1 MTSEI
6 NIPNSS
12 PSNNRVVFLD
22 NLRYL
27 FVIGVVIQHA
37 TMAYMPSTW
46 WPVADEPSLLVSA
59 FTGFFD
65 GFLMPS
71 LFFIA
76 GFFAVPSIMNKPVLQ
91 FIKGKLRRLGIP
103 WLACTLFI
111 GPVLPLI
118 YHYTR
123 NDMTLAASYGHTWLA
138 LMKNALSFDIG
149 LLPSMTQVMENDL
162 FYQRYMWFISLLL
175 LFFLIFSLFYSL
187 GKKWFKP
194 VDASLNTAE
203 PSILSTIKTVSTVV
217 LLTFFGSTLLIGIM
231 FAMSPCVSNPE
242 SWFTLVNVIQ
252 FRVSR
257 IFLHAAY
264 FILGIRTYK
273 KRWLENGKLPGHQR
287 TWALSFLFAVV
298 AYYASFFLMMTRVD
312 SGAEKLYGLLYWFCL
327 NFFTITTLGLTL
339 SMGYHYL
346 NNPNRFNS
354 FMANH
359 SYNLYLTHY
368 LFVIVFQ
375 LLLVSIPGISSLMK
389 FMFVP
394 LLAICCGLLVSRYMI
409 KPHPK
414 ITLAAVLGMFVI
426 MIIFI
431 R

>member
-1 MTSEI
+1 MKTAINSPIPTSSI
-6 NIPNSS
+6 NRLI
-12 PSNNRVVFLD
+12 FLD

-46 WPVADEPSLLVSA
+46 WPVADEPSLLVS
-59 FTGFFD
+59 FLTGFFD

-76 GFFAVPSIMNKPVLQ
+76 GFFAIPSMINKSVTQ
-91 FIKGKLRRLGIP
+91 FIKGKFRRLGIP

-111 GPVLPLI
+111 GPILPLI

-123 NDMTLAASYGHTWLA
+123 NNMTLTVSYGHTWLT

-149 LLPSMTQVMENDL
+149 LLPPMSQVMENDL
-162 FYQRYMWFISLLL
+162 FYQRYMWFISLLMA
-175 LFFLIFSLFYSL
+175 FFLIFSLVYVL
-187 GKKWFKP
+187 RKKWFKP
-194 VDASLNTAE
+194 VDASLNMVG
-203 PSILSTIKTVSTVV
+203 PSILSTIKTMVTVG

-231 FAMSPCVSNPE
+231 FALSSGVSNPE
-242 SWFTLVNVIQ
+242 SWFTLGNVIQ

-264 FILGIRTYK
+264 FILGILTYK
-273 KRWLENGKLPGHQR
+273 NRWLESGKLPGHHR
-287 TWALSFLFAVV
+287 TWALSFLIVFL
-298 AYYASFFLMMTRVD
+298 AYYSSFFLMVNGGD
-312 SGAEKLYGLLYWFCL
+312 SGTEKLYGLLHWFCL
-327 NFFTITTLGLTL
+327 NFFTITALGLFM
-339 SMGYHYL
+339 SMGVRYL
-346 NNPNRFNS
+346 NKPNRFNG
-354 FMANH
+354 FMTSH
-359 SYNLYLTHY
+359 SYNLYLAHY

-375 LLLVSIPGISSLMK
+375 LLLLMISDIPSLLKFGFVS
-389 FMFVP
+389 
-394 LLAICCGLLVSRYMI
+394 LLSICCGLLVSRYMI
-409 KPHPK
+409 KPYPIK
-414 ITLAAVLGMFVI
+414 TLTVIVGMFLF

>member
-1 MTSEI
+1 MKSEI
-6 NIPNSS
+6 NTPKSS

-76 GFFAVPSIMNKPVLQ
+76 GFFAIPSMIRNSVPQ
-91 FIKGKLRRLGIP
+91 FIKGKFKRLGIP

-111 GPVLPLI
+111 GPVLPLV

-123 NDMTLAASYGHTWLA
+123 NNMTLTASYGHTWLT

-149 LLPSMTQVMENDL
+149 LLPSMSRVMENNL

-175 LFFLIFSLFYSL
+175 FFFLTFSLVYVLRS
-187 GKKWFKP
+187 KWFKP
-194 VDASLNTAE
+194 VDASLNTAG
-203 PSILSTIKTVSTVV
+203 PSILSTLKTMV
-217 LLTFFGSTLLIGIM
+217 LVGLSTFFGSTLLIGIM
-231 FAMSPCVSNPE
+231 FALSSGVSNPE
-242 SWFTLVNVIQ
+242 PWFTLGNVVQ

-257 IFLHAAY
+257 IFLHAVY
-264 FILGIRTYK
+264 FILGILTYK
-273 KRWLENGKLPGHQR
+273 KRWLESGKLPGHHR
-287 TWALSFLFAVV
+287 TWIISFLSAFM
-298 AYYASFFLMMTRVD
+298 AYYSSFFLMMNSGD
-312 SGAEKLYGLLYWFCL
+312 SGTEKLYGLLYWFCL
-327 NFFTITTLGLTL
+327 NFFTITALGLSL
-339 SMGYHYL
+339 SMGNRYL
-346 NNPNRFNS
+346 KKPNRFNS
-354 FMANH
+354 FMASH

-375 LLLVSIPGISSLMK
+375 LLLLTIPGISSLLK
-389 FMFVP
+389 FTFVP

-414 ITLAAVLGMFVI
+414 TTLAFVAGMFVI

>member
-1 MTSEI
+1 MF
-6 NIPNSS
+6 
-12 PSNNRVVFLD
+12 R
-22 NLRYL
+22 NLVAGIL
-27 FVIGVVIQHA
+27 FKHS
-37 TMAYMPSTW
+37 AYMPSTW

-149 LLPSMTQVMENDL
+149 LLPTMTQVMENDL

-175 LFFLIFSLFYSL
+175 LFFLIFSLVYSL

-203 PSILSTIKTVSTVV
+203 PSILSTIKTVSTVG

-231 FAMSPCVSNPE
+231 FAMSPGVSNPE
-242 SWFTLVNVIQ
+242 SWFTLGNVIQ

-257 IFLHAAY
+257 IFLHGAY
-264 FILGIRTYK
+264 FILGILTYK
-273 KRWLENGKLPGHQR
+273 KRWLENGKLPGHHR
-287 TWALSFLFAVV
+287 TWTLSFLFVFV
-298 AYYASFFLMMTRVD
+298 AYYASFFLMMTSVD
-312 SGAEKLYGLLYWFCL
+312 SGVEKLYGLLYWFCL
-327 NFFTITTLGLTL
+327 NFFTITALGLTL

-346 NNPNRFNS
+346 NKPNRFNS
-354 FMANH
+354 FMASH

-389 FMFVP
+389 FMFVSAP
-394 LLAICCGLLVSRYMI
+394 TYYVFRMTDSFIISIQSAEFSESPHRNASRNWC
-409 KPHPK
+409 KDP
-414 ITLAAVLGMFVI
+414 F
-426 MIIFI
+426 
-431 R
+431 

>member
-1 MTSEI
+1 MNSAE
-6 NIPNSS
+6 NSS
-12 PSNNRVVFLD
+12 NLTFSDNRVVFLD

-46 WPVADEPSLLVSA
+46 WPVADEPSLLVS
-59 FTGFFD
+59 FLTGFFD

-76 GFFAVPSIMNKPVLQ
+76 GFFAIPSMIKKSVLQ

-111 GPVLPLI
+111 GPVLPLV

-123 NDMTLAASYGHTWLA
+123 NNMTVTASYGHTWLT

-149 LLPSMTQVMENDL
+149 ILPSMSQVMENDL

-175 LFFLIFSLFYSL
+175 FFFLIFSLVYIL
-187 GKKWFKP
+187 RREWFKP
-194 VDASLNTAE
+194 VDAPLNMVG
-203 PSILSTIKTVSTVV
+203 PSIMATIKTIVTMG
-217 LLTFFGSTLLIGIM
+217 LLTLFGSTLLIGLM
-231 FAMSPCVSNPE
+231 FALSSGVSNPE
-242 SWFTLVNVIQ
+242 SWFTLGNVIQ

-264 FILGIRTYK
+264 FILGILTYK
-273 KRWLENGKLPGHQR
+273 NRWLESGNLPGHHR
-287 TWALSFLFAVV
+287 TWVMSFLFAFV
-298 AYYASFFLMMTRVD
+298 AYYSAFFLMVS
-312 SGAEKLYGLLYWFCL
+312 SGGSGTEKLYGLLYWLCL
-327 NFFTITTLGLTL
+327 NFFTITALGLSL
-339 SMGYHYL
+339 SMGHRYL
-346 NNPNRFNS
+346 NKPNRFNS
-354 FMANH
+354 FMVSH

-375 LLLVSIPGISSLMK
+375 LLFLTIPGITSLLK
-389 FMFVP
+389 FGFVP
-394 LLAICCGLLVSRYMI
+394 LLSVCCGLLVSRYMI

-414 ITLAAVLGMFVI
+414 TTLATVFGMFVI